1 VTASSAALAGTRSET
16 APGASR
22 LAFDRTGQGEPLVL
36 LHGQGF
42 SRRSF
47 DPVVPLLAPHRDVI
61 AVDLPGHGE
70 SPRQPKGTGSAPRDL
85 AVAVGELLDEL
96 GLATAHVAGNS
107 SGGWVALELGRTG
120 RARTVT
126 ALAPAGLWRRTAPRH
141 IRLGMRQARLNARI
155 VHRLF
160 PDAPR
165 SRAGRALA
173 AIQVSGHP
181 FRVPY
186 APARDTVRAMASA
199 PGFRETL
206 RALEKERFTG
216 GAEITV
222 PVTVAF
228 GTRDRVLLPGVARRR
243 DQLPDR
249 TRWVRLRGCGHV
261 PMVDDPEATAALLL
275 QASDPDTAPGLGK
288 PVR

>member
-1 VTASSAALAGTRSET
+1 MTASSAHLDSARPGV

-47 DPVVPLLAPHRDVI
+47 DPVVPLRAARREVI

-96 GLATAHVAGNS
+96 GLANAHVAGNS
-107 SGGWVALELGRTG
+107 SGGWVALELGR
-120 RARTVT
+120 
-126 ALAPAGLWRRTAPRH
+126 
-141 IRLGMRQARLNARI
+141 
-155 VHRLF
+155 
-160 PDAPR
+160 
-165 SRAGRALA
+165 
-173 AIQVSGHP
+173 SG
-181 FRVPY
+181 VPY
-186 APARDTVRAMASA
+186 PPARDAIHAMASA

-206 RALEKERFTG
+206 RGLEKTRFTDG
-216 GAEITV
+216 VEVTV

-228 GTRDRVLLPGVARRR
+228 GRRDRVLLPVVARRR
-243 DQLPDR
+243 DQLPDQ
-249 TRWVRLRGCGHV
+249 TRWVRLRGCAHV
-261 PMVDDPEATAALLL
+261 PMVDDPDATAALLL
-275 QASDPDTAPGLGK
+275 QASDPDTASGLGK
-288 PVR
+288 PVRRRPACMSLVRWARL

>member
-1 VTASSAALAGTRSET
+1 VTTSPTDLVSTPPQA
-16 APGASR
+16 APGTSR
-22 LAFDRTGQGEPLVL
+22 LAFDRTGRGEPLVL

-47 DPVVPLLAPHRDVI
+47 DPVVPLLAAERDVI
-61 AVDLPGHGE
+61 AVDMPGHGE
-70 SPRQPKGTGSAPRDL
+70 SPRQPKGAGNAPRDL

-107 SGGWVALELGRTG
+107 SGGWVALELARLG
-120 RARTVT
+120 RARTVA
-126 ALAPAGLWRRTAPRH
+126 ALAPAGLWRRSAPLH

-160 PDAPR
+160 PRAPR
-165 SRAGRALA
+165 TRVARALA
-173 AIQVSGHP
+173 ASQVSGRP
-181 FRVPY
+181 FQVPY
-186 APARDTVRAMASA
+186 QPARDTVHAMASA

-206 RALEKERFTG
+206 RALEKGRFTG

-228 GTRDRVLLPGVARRR
+228 GTRDRVLLAGVSRRR
-243 DQLPDR
+243 DELPAQ
-249 TRWVRLRGCGHV
+249 TRWVKLRGCGHV
-261 PMVDDPEATAALLL
+261 AMFDDPAATAALLL
-275 QASDPDTAPGLGK
+275 QASDPGAAPGLGE